1 MGRDVGYSFKMNELK
16 RRKAMRAISSLML
29 FGGVAALAA
38 GQAGAQ
44 VKTGL
49 ATPVRPAAPA
59 KPPVQQPRPVK
70 GMATQPPVTP
80 EAPVPGNPD
89 YAPESAQP
97 VEAPAPLPP
106 VVWDA
111 VSAQDLLY
119 YIQQIGKE
127 GLNPAD
133 YDPEEFEAAIRT
145 GNPAVISPIA
155 TDRFDR
161 VSSDLALGHV
171 KKPARIDW
179 WVVDKDLDA
188 TKQDAL
194 LRSALASHNIRG
206 ALDGLLPTH
215 PQYAALRAALEQTPA
230 SETAKINRI
239 RLNMDRWRWLPRD
252 LGPKY
257 IIVNVPGFHATLV
270 ENGVNR
276 WKQRAIAG
284 KLSTPTP
291 QLNATAVGVILN
303 PWWEVP
309 KSIEHE
315 AAGKKG
321 FVPVRGADGQ
331 IQRWRQPPGPTNAL
345 GQVKFVMPN
354 SKAIYLHDTNARSR
368 FNSDTR
374 ALSHGCIRTQHI
386 LDLATQLL
394 GDDNGPWT
402 PERIEAALDS
412 KKTVQA
418 NFVKPLPVYIVY
430 FSSAALLDGKIVD
443 YKDLYGRDAKA
454 MAALNMKDGGA
465 SMAPPK
471 VKPEDQAAGTAKP
484 KKAAKPSGQIAA
496 PAAKQKPATKPTGQI
511 ATR

>member
-1 MGRDVGYSFKMNELK
+1 MNGLVLPMSGRA
-16 RRKAMRAISSLML
+16 KALTLLS
-29 FGGVAALAA
+29 AAMVMAA
-38 GQAGAQ
+38 VPAAAQ

-49 ATPVRPAAPA
+49 ATQVARPVPAAAPA
-59 KPPVQQPRPVK
+59 KAPAAKSPAAKPAKPESA
-70 GMATQPPVTP
+70 ATG
-80 EAPVPGNPD
+80 APVPGNPD
-89 YAPESAQP
+89 YKPDQAQAAPP
-97 VEAPAPLPP
+97 PPPPALPP
-106 VVWDA
+106 AVWDL

-133 YDPEEFEAAIRT
+133 YDPAGLAAAIKS
-145 GNPAVISPIA
+145 GDPAIVSPAA
-155 TDRFDR
+155 TDRFNR

-171 KKPARIDW
+171 KKAARIDW
-179 WVVDKDLDA
+179 YVTDNDLDA
-188 TKQDAL
+188 AKQDAL
-194 LRSALASHNIRG
+194 LRSALAQHDVTA
-206 ALDGLLPTH
+206 ALNGLLPTH
-215 PQYAALRAALEQTPA
+215 PQYAALKAALEMTPA
-230 SETAKINRI
+230 TDTAKINRI

-252 LGPKY
+252 LGQKY

-321 FVPVRGADGQ
+321 FVPVVGPDGSV
-331 IQRWRQPPGPTNAL
+331 QRWRQPPGPTNAL
-345 GQVKFVMPN
+345 GQIKFVMPN

-374 ALSHGCIRTQHI
+374 ALSHGCVRTEHI
-386 LDLATQLL
+386 LDLAAQLL

-402 PERIEAALDS
+402 QDKIDAALEA

-418 NFVKPLPVYIVY
+418 NFVKPVPVYIVY

-443 YKDLYGRDAKA
+443 YKDLYGRDSLA
-454 MAALNMKDGGA
+454 MAALQMKDGGA
-465 SMAPPK
+465 AL
-471 VKPEDQAAGTAKP
+471 AKP
-484 KKAAKPSGQIAA
+484 KAQPADQIAGGAAKDPLA
-496 PAAKQKPATKPTGQI
+496 PLPAKPKAKPAQKPTDQVG
-511 ATR
+511 TR

>member
-1 MGRDVGYSFKMNELK
+1 MAVNP
-16 RRKAMRAISSLML
+16 
-29 FGGVAALAA
+29 ALAQVQPMAVPPSTVGNRAKPA
-38 GQAGAQ
+38 GQA
-44 VKTGL
+44 
-49 ATPVRPAAPA
+49 A
-59 KPPVQQPRPVK
+59 KPPTAKP
-70 GMATQPPVTP
+70 ATPTARTSKAGPDAL
-80 EAPVPGNPD
+80 APSNPD
-89 YAPESAQP
+89 FKADQSEAAQQAPT
-97 VEAPAPLPP
+97 PAPLPP
-106 VVWDA
+106 AIWDIA
-111 VSAQDLLY
+111 SAQELLG
-119 YIQQIGKE
+119 YINRIGDD

-133 YDPEEFEAAIRT
+133 YDPQGLEAAIQS
-145 GNPAVISPIA
+145 GNIAAISAAA
-155 TDRFDR
+155 TERFDL

-179 WVVDKDLDA
+179 YLADHDLDA
-188 TKQDAL
+188 AKQDAL
-194 LRSALASHNIRG
+194 LRSVLAQHDLTR
-206 ALDGLLPTH
+206 ALDALLPTH
-215 PQYAALRAALEQTPA
+215 PQYAALKAALAATPEGDEA
-230 SETAKINRI
+230 RRDRI

-252 LGPKY
+252 LGEKY

-291 QLNATAVGVILN
+291 ELSATATGVILN

-321 FVPVRGADGQ
+321 FVPVKGPDGE

-345 GQVKFVMPN
+345 GQIKFVMPN

-374 ALSHGCIRTQHI
+374 ALSHGCVRTEHI
-386 LDLATQLL
+386 MDLATQLL
-394 GDDNGPWT
+394 GDDGGEWT
-402 PERIEAALDS
+402 PDRIQAALDS

-430 FSSAALLDGKIVD
+430 FSDAALNDGRIVD
-443 YKDLYGRDAKA
+443 YKDLYGRDPKA
-454 MAALNMKDGGA
+454 LAALKMKDGGA
-465 SMAPPK
+465 SLAMPK
-471 VKPEDQAAGTAKP
+471 STDEIASPAKP
-484 KKAAKPSGQIAA
+484 KAKPA
-496 PAAKQKPATKPTGQI
+496 PKPADQV

>member
-1 MGRDVGYSFKMNELK
+1 MVPTA
-16 RRKAMRAISSLML
+16 RRVKSLATL
-29 FGGVAALAA
+29 SAVALVMAA
-38 GQAGAQ
+38 PAFAQ

-49 ATPVRPAAPA
+49 ATQVRSPAAAQA
-59 KPPVQQPRPVK
+59 KPAVAAQPKPAARTQ
-70 GMATQPPVTP
+70 ATPPVTP
-80 EAPVPGNPD
+80 EGAVPGNPD
-89 YAPESAQP
+89 YAPQAAQP
-97 VEAPAPLPP
+97 VAPPPPPALPP
-106 VVWDA
+106 AVWDL
-111 VSAQDLLY
+111 VSAEDLLR

-133 YDPEEFEAAIRT
+133 YDPDGLAAAIQT
-145 GNPAVISPIA
+145 GNPAIVSPVA

-161 VSSDLALGHV
+161 LSSDLALGHV

-179 WVVDKDLDA
+179 YVTDNDLNA
-188 TKQDAL
+188 EKQDAL
-194 LRSALASHNIRG
+194 LRGALANHNVTQ
-206 ALDGLLPTH
+206 ALDGLLPSH
-215 PQYAALRAALEQTPA
+215 PQYAALKAALEITPA
-230 SETAKINRI
+230 TDTAKIERI
-239 RLNMDRWRWLPRD
+239 KLNMDRWRWLPRD
-252 LGPKY
+252 LGQKY
-257 IIVNVPGFHATLV
+257 IIVNLPSFYATLV

-276 WKQRAIAG
+276 WKQRAIGG

-321 FVPVRGADGQ
+321 FVAVKGADGT

-368 FNSDTR
+368 FNDSAR
-374 ALSHGCIRTQHI
+374 ALSHGCVRTQHI

-394 GDDNGPWT
+394 GDDDGPWT
-402 PERIEAALDS
+402 PDKIEAALAS

-430 FSSAALLDGKIVD
+430 FSSAALLDGSIVQ
-443 YKDLYGRDAKA
+443 YNDLYGRDSKA
-454 MAALNMKDGGA
+454 MAALQMKDGGA
-465 SMAPPK
+465 SLPMPK
-471 VKPEDQAAGTAKP
+471 PKPEDQPPATIAKSKAPPANQTAGQAARP
-484 KKAAKPSGQIAA
+484 
-496 PAAKQKPATKPTGQI
+496 KPAG
-511 ATR
+511 RR